1 MSKNSNVD
9 RRITTDGA
17 SPIALRAIPWWVRV
31 AVILGALLIA
41 MGAVIAL
48 VHPIML
54 VSPHD
59 EINGAVRIYAGY
71 LASRNIAL
79 ALTLVV
85 LLTLGA
91 RRALANLMALVAFIQ
106 VLDACMDCLEGRW
119 NIVPGVLIFGL
130 IFFIGAARLCGYPF
144 WRAEAW
150 REPAL

>member
-1 MSKNSNVD
+1 MSKRSD
-9 RRITTDGA
+9 LDQRITSVGA
-17 SPIALRAIPWWVRV
+17 SPIALRPILWWVRV
-31 AVILGALLIA
+31 AVILGALLTA
-41 MGAVIAL
+41 TGAVIAL

-79 ALTLVV
+79 ALTLVG
-85 LLTLGA
+85 LLALGA
-91 RRALANLMALVAFIQ
+91 RRALANLMVLVAFIQ

-119 NIVPGVLIFGL
+119 NIVPGVLVFGL
-130 IFFIGAARLCGYPF
+130 VFFIGATRLCGYPF

-150 REPAL
+150 RQPI